1 MIDPF
6 FLIPNSERCLDLR
19 DGDDGARILMRS
31 LEAKV
36 GWRDRRGA
44 KFSLPHDWL
53 SNTVHQIPSDPLRS
67 YGIFVDFDNSPFTTV
82 WWYHCLANNQCVN
95 CFVVIEIVRLK

>member
-53 SNTVHQIPSDPLRS
+53 SNTVHHIPSDHTVS
-67 YGIFVDFDNSPFTTV
+67 GIFVDFDNTVGTGSPFATV
-82 WWYHCLANNQCVN
+82 PL
-95 CFVVIEIVRLK
+95 FR

>member
-53 SNTVHQIPSDPLRS
+53 SNTVHHIPSDHTVSLLILIIALS
-67 YGIFVDFDNSPFTTV
+67 LQYGGTTV
-82 WWYHCLANNQCVN
+82 SLIISV
-95 CFVVIEIVRLK
+95 